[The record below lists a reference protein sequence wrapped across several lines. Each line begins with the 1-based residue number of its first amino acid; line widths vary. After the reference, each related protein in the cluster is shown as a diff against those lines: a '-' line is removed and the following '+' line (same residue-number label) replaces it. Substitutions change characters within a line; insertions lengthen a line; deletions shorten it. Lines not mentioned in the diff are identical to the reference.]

1 MYDTSSKIEKII
13 LTNQDLFINFENKK
27 FIIFFEGWEKRRLIT
42 NKSCG
47 RSRYN
52 GKVAIF
58 YTSEKDKKIKSCTKD
73 NINKSNKKLFGESE
87 QTILHEIL
95 HTLKVPPKCG
105 TNIDLTDSLHTTD
118 NKDDIMNKVSGSL
131 YLDFNND
138 DYYKHNILN
147 CPDLYTNKFLTNLKN

>member
-1 MYDTSSKIEKII
+1 MIDVTFIRINKSIKWFTEFNTLENNENDTSSKIEKII

-27 FIIFFEGWEKRRLIT
+27 FIIFFEGWEKRRSIT

-73 NINKSNKKLFGESE
+73 NINKSNS
-87 QTILHEIL
+87 HAA
-95 HTLKVPPKCG
+95 
-105 TNIDLTDSLHTTD
+105 
-118 NKDDIMNKVSGSL
+118 
-131 YLDFNND
+131 
-138 DYYKHNILN
+138 
-147 CPDLYTNKFLTNLKN
+147 